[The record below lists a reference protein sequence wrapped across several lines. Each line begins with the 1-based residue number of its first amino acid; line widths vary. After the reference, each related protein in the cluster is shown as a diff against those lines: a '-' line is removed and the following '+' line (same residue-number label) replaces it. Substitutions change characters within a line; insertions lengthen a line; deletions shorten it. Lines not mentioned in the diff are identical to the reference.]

1 MTPMQNSASKGK
13 CSQIKLTN
21 EQKAQ
26 QRERAAGL
34 TKDLNRAHEEL
45 LIQAEKISAE
55 HNRTTQWT
63 KSQLLLGSKMQGQ
76 KRSASAWNAFT
87 RKEMEAVNKTQK
99 LTFST
104 DLPLDVKAR
113 YNSLSDEDYAA
124 LIEELCDVREDRNAI
139 KCRQP
144 KAVLCDVTET
154 FQALT
159 HEVHAAHLHTG
170 IEIFYV
176 AAHSSLDQTYEP
188 KSYFSPISQQF
199 CKDILNMDY
208 TVLLHRF
215 EAYAL
220 AGVHS
225 EKRPSVHGKSSR
237 KALEGDCHNMINV
250 GLANILLA
258 YNIDSPA
265 KINYDHYEIQVVQ
278 QWGVILSQWPCNQF
292 INPGSLNGIENVHLL
307 WQALQEGKCKWVKL
321 TEAELAA
328 WILSTPNITSSPNN
342 TAPSDT
348 PNMASSHSDTSS
360 RNPPNT
366 VSSIGNDKSSADYV
380 MSVK

>member
-1 MTPMQNSASKGK
+1 MNRKH
-13 CSQIKLTN
+13 N
-21 EQKAQ
+21 EGRGQ
-26 QRERAAGL
+26 L
-34 TKDLNRAHEEL
+34 
-45 LIQAEKISAE
+45 AEKISAE

-87 RKEMEAVNKTQK
+87 RKEMEAVNKN
-99 LTFST
+99 
-104 DLPLDVKAR
+104 LPLGQRYTLPKYIQQHYQDVKAR
-113 YNSLSDEDYAA
+113 YNGLSDEDYAA

-144 KAVLCDVTET
+144 KAVLRDVTAT

-159 HEVHAAHLHTG
+159 HEIHAAHLRTG
-170 IEIFYV
+170 IETFYV
-176 AAHSSLDQTYEP
+176 AACSSLDQTHEP
-188 KSYFSPISQQF
+188 KSYFSPIAQQF

-237 KALEGDCHNMINV
+237 KALEGDCRNMINV
-250 GLANILLA
+250 GLANILSA
-258 YNIDSPA
+258 YNIDGPA
-265 KINYDHYEIQVVQ
+265 KMNYDHYETQVVRR
-278 QWGVILSQWPCNQF
+278 WGVILSQWPCNQF
-292 INPGSLNGIENVHLL
+292 INPGRLNGVENVRLL

-360 RNPPNT
+360 RNPPNA